1 MSNHHGYTAMTDLKR
16 ILYSF
21 SDEDIVEQ
29 DYRYTMYRL
38 PYSPD
43 IFWTHFQFD
52 VSNGDNLFQ
61 IEILLITTNGEC
73 HTLVAPI
80 IRTPQQW
87 YDTCWPLPSLPT
99 SDHSGLYLKLIY
111 PKVIQP
117 GESELRVSLSLLGFF
132 GLFPSQ
138 MTYLLYRAQQCQFVF
153 LHGKN
158 STIMT
163 ANSEADYEYSVPL
176 HTLSECPIDV
186 N

>member
-1 MSNHHGYTAMTDLKR
+1 M
-16 ILYSF
+16 
-21 SDEDIVEQ
+21 
-29 DYRYTMYRL
+29 
-38 PYSPD
+38 
-43 IFWTHFQFD
+43 
-52 VSNGDNLFQ
+52 
-61 IEILLITTNGEC
+61 
-73 HTLVAPI
+73 

-117 GESELRVSLSLLGFF
+117 GESELHVSLSLLGFI

-138 MTYLLYRAQQCQFVF
+138 MTYLLYRAQECQFVF

-163 ANSEADYEYSVPL
+163 ANIEADYESSGPL
-176 HTLSECPIDV
+176 YPISENPIDV
-186 N
+186 H